1 MKMINYNRHE
11 GKGKGKDSESALSI
25 VIHLALFM
33 GLYVA
38 CVKLLLNNL

>member
-1 MKMINYNRHE
+1 MNNYNRHE
-11 GKGKGKDSESALSI
+11 GKGKDSEKDSESALSI